1 MNDQSRTALGKD
13 SESHV
18 TEEILRLERE
28 RVKAYAARDAAALER
43 LLPDSFTFTR
53 AVGSFGKRELIA
65 MLESGDITFES
76 SARQYDAVK
85 IYGNSALA
93 TGRDEVKGRY
103 RDKDFSGHF
112 RFSNMY
118 VCDDGH
124 WQVVATH
131 ATKISG

>member
-1 MNDQSRTALGKD
+1 MRNQSGAALGTD
-13 SESHV
+13 AESHV
-18 TEEILRLERE
+18 AEEIMGLERE
-28 RVKAYAARDAAALER
+28 RVAAYANRDTVALER
-43 LLPDSFTFTR
+43 LLPDGFIFTR

-76 SARQYDAVK
+76 SDRQYDAVK

-93 TGRDEVKGRY
+93 TGRDAVKGSY
-103 RDKDFSGHF
+103 QEKDFSGHF

-118 VCDDGH
+118 VRNDRR

-131 ATKISG
+131 ATTISD